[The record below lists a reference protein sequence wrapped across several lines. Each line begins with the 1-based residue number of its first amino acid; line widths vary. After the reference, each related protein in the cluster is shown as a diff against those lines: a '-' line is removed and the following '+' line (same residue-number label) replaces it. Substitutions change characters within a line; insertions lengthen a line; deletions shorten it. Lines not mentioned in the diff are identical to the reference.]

1 MRKIKIV
8 SIFRFKER
16 KRKEKTEAMNVN
28 IVTKI
33 LKYVCAAT
41 AVAALFVNGGKL
53 IKADPVKPV
62 TTDIF
67 ENDEINSSIE
77 VIVGEIKDEVVS
89 GSTITFIAKNGEDE
103 KTTIEKTDEDAY
115 LKKEEA
121 NALHVGQAWYEHLFN
136 TSSET
141 PQILDKGYNA
151 KKYVEVIGKQIYTKN
166 FNKIVGY
173 WEDCEEVDIGA
184 VLKSSREEYVYD
196 YTLRNENAKNK
207 N

>member
-1 MRKIKIV
+1 
-8 SIFRFKER
+8 
-16 KRKEKTEAMNVN
+16 MNVN
-28 IVTKI
+28 VVTRV
-33 LKYVCAAT
+33 LKYICAAT
-41 AVAALFVNGGKL
+41 AVAALFVNGGKF
-53 IKADPVKPV
+53 IKAHDTNATINAPANENKS
-62 TTDIF
+62 TT
-67 ENDEINSSIE
+67 E

-89 GSTITFIAKNGEDE
+89 GSTITFIAKNGEE
-103 KTTIEKTDEDAY
+103 EETTIEKTDEDAY

-184 VLKSSREEYVYD
+184 VLKSSREEYIYD